1 MKVIGKFKNEGSGKV
16 LIKMLPRDQKNNY
29 LVNDDYLEVKIF
41 KKQKE
46 QSIL

>member
-1 MKVIGKFKNEGSGKV
+1 MKVIGKFKNEGSGKMTY
-16 LIKMLPRDQKNNY
+16 KNAAEGPKNNY
-29 LVNDDYLEVKIF
+29 LVDDDYVEVKIF